1 MVSGGKNTDCTS
13 MANKQ
18 DNYLY
23 NCDQVRTLDRLA
35 IDRDN
40 ISGLQLMQRAGMAVF
55 KHILQHYRK
64 HAVTVFCGSGNN
76 GGDGYV
82 IATLA
87 KEKGIAVQ
95 LIHLKQ
101 PQQLKGNAKRA
112 YEIANK
118 AGVTMVDFS
127 PKMVLEDCIIVDAL
141 IGIGLKGSVRGTYC
155 DAIELINNS
164 NLVVVAVDLPSGLN
178 ADTGDVENICVK
190 AQTTICFIGLKQGLF
205 TNHGPDYCGKIVYQD
220 LAEKSTIFD
229 EIPPVAIKLQLSS
242 LLRHLKPRQASSH
255 KNNYGHVIVVGGDYG
270 YAGASLLAAEAALR
284 TGAGLVSVATRQEHI
299 STIVA
304 RRPEIMAHA
313 VDSSEALQTLVKKA
327 SVLIIG
333 PGLGQSLW
341 SRKMLNCA
349 LKADIPSILDADAL
363 NLIAREQIQLN
374 TMNHPYVLTP
384 HPKEAARLLNVETS
398 QIQKDRFSAVKKMA
412 KKYHAQVLLK
422 GTGSLVCVSANS
434 TIGVCTA
441 GNPGMATGGM
451 GDVLSG
457 IIGGLLAQGVNHNH
471 CLALATCLHSEAADM
486 AAKGRQRSLLPSDLF
501 KPLRRL
507 IG

>member
-127 PKMVLEDCIIVDAL
+127 PEMVLEDCIIVDAL

>member
-1 MVSGGKNTDCTS
+1 
-13 MANKQ
+13 MAKKQ

-23 NCDQVRTLDRLA
+23 SCDQVRTLDRLA

-40 ISGLQLMQRAGMAVF
+40 ISGLQLMQRAGMVVF
-55 KHILQHYRK
+55 KHILQYYRK

-82 IATLA
+82 IAMLA

-101 PQQLKGNAKRA
+101 PRQLKGDAKRA
-112 YEIANK
+112 YEIANE
-118 AGVTMVDFS
+118 AGVPMADFS
-127 PKMVLEDCIIVDAL
+127 PEMVLEDCVIVDAL
-141 IGIGLKGSVRGTYC
+141 LGTGLKGSVKRTYR

-164 NLVVVAVDLPSGLN
+164 NLTVVAVDLPSGLN
-178 ADTGDVENICVK
+178 ADTGDVGNICVK
-190 AQTTICFIGLKQGLF
+190 AQTTISFIGLKQGLF

-220 LAEKSTIFD
+220 LAVKSTIFD
-229 EIPPVAIKLQLSS
+229 EIKPVAIKLQLSS
-242 LLRHLKPRQASSH
+242 LLRHLKPRQSSSH
-255 KNNYGHVIVVGGDYG
+255 KNDYGHVIVVGGDYG

-313 VDSSEALQTLVKKA
+313 VDSSKSLQTLVKKA

-363 NLIAREQIQLN
+363 NLVARDQIQLN
-374 TMNHPYVLTP
+374 TMNHPYILTP
-384 HPKEAARLLNVETS
+384 HPKEAARLLNVETV
-398 QIQKDRFSAVKKMA
+398 QIQKDRFSAVKKIS
-412 KKYHAQVLLK
+412 KKFHAQVLLK
-422 GTGSLVCVSANS
+422 GTGSLVCVSNNS

-457 IIGGLLAQGVNHNH
+457 IIGGLLAQGVNQNH
-471 CLALATCLHSEAADM
+471 CLALATCLHAEAADM
-486 AAKGRQRSLLPSDLF
+486 AAKGQQRSLLPSDLF
-501 KPLRRL
+501 KTLRLL

>member
-1 MVSGGKNTDCTS
+1 
-13 MANKQ
+13 MAKKQ

-55 KHILQHYRK
+55 KHILKHYRK
-64 HAVTVFCGSGNN
+64 HAITVFCGSGNN

-101 PQQLKGNAKRA
+101 PRQLKGDARRA
-112 YEIANK
+112 YEIANE
-118 AGVTMVDFS
+118 ADVPMINFS
-127 PKMVLEDCIIVDAL
+127 SKMVLADSVIVDAL
-141 IGIGLKGSVRGTYC
+141 LGSGLKGPIKGTYC
-155 DAIELINNS
+155 DAIELINKS
-164 NLVVVAVDLPSGLN
+164 DLKVVAVDLPSGLN
-178 ADTGDVENICVK
+178 ADTGDIENICVK

-220 LAEKSTIFD
+220 LAVKSTVFD
-229 EIPPVAIKLQLSS
+229 EIKPVAIKLQLSL
-242 LLRHLKPRQASSH
+242 LLRQLKPRQSSSH
-255 KNNYGHVIVVGGDYG
+255 KNNYGHVLVVGGDYG

-299 STIVA
+299 SVIVSK
-304 RRPEIMAHA
+304 RPEIMAHA
-313 VDSSEALQTLVKKA
+313 IDSSESLQTLVKKA

-363 NLIAREQIQLN
+363 NLIARDQIQLN
-374 TMNHPYVLTP
+374 TMNHPYILTP
-384 HPKEAARLLNVETS
+384 HPKEAARLLNVETLI
-398 QIQKDRFSAVKKMA
+398 IQKDRFSAVKKIS
-412 KKYHAQVLLK
+412 KKYDAQVLLK
-422 GTGSLVCVSANS
+422 GTGSLVCVSNNS
-434 TIGVCTA
+434 TIGVCIS

-457 IIGGLLAQGVNHNH
+457 IIGGLLAQGVSQNH
-471 CLALATCLHSEAADM
+471 CLALATCLHAEAADM

-501 KPLRRL
+501 KTLRRL

>member
-127 PKMVLEDCIIVDAL
+127 PEMVLEDCIIVDAL
-141 IGIGLKGSVRGTYC
+141 IGTGLKGSVRGTYC

-341 SRKMLNCA
+341 SRIMLNCA

-422 GTGSLVCVSANS
+422 GAGSLVCVSANS

-457 IIGGLLAQGVNHNH
+457 IIGGLLAQGVNQNH
-471 CLALATCLHSEAADM
+471 CLALATCLHAEAADM

>member
-101 PQQLKGNAKRA
+101 PRQLKGNAKRA

-127 PKMVLEDCIIVDAL
+127 PEMVLEDCIIVDAL

>member
-1 MVSGGKNTDCTS
+1 
-13 MANKQ
+13 MAKKQ

-23 NCDQVRTLDRLA
+23 SCDQVRTLDRLA

-101 PQQLKGNAKRA
+101 PRQLKGDAKRA
-112 YEIANK
+112 YEIANE
-118 AGVTMVDFS
+118 AGVPMADFS
-127 PKMVLEDCIIVDAL
+127 PEMVLEDCVIVDAL
-141 IGIGLKGSVRGTYC
+141 LGTGLKGSVKRTYR

-164 NLVVVAVDLPSGLN
+164 NLTVVAVDLPSGLN
-178 ADTGDVENICVK
+178 ADTGDVGNICVK
-190 AQTTICFIGLKQGLF
+190 AQTTISFIGLKQGLF

-220 LAEKSTIFD
+220 LAVKSTIFD
-229 EIPPVAIKLQLSS
+229 EIKPAAIKLQLSS
-242 LLRHLKPRQASSH
+242 LLRHLKPRQSSSH
-255 KNNYGHVIVVGGDYG
+255 KNDYGHVIVVGGDYG

-313 VDSSEALQTLVKKA
+313 VDSSKSLQTLVKKA

-363 NLIAREQIQLN
+363 NLVARDQIQLN
-374 TMNHPYVLTP
+374 TMNHPYILTP
-384 HPKEAARLLNVETS
+384 HPKEAARLLNVETV
-398 QIQKDRFSAVKKMA
+398 QIQKDRFSAVKKIS

-422 GTGSLVCVSANS
+422 GTGSLVCVSNNS

-457 IIGGLLAQGVNHNH
+457 IIGGLLAQGVNQNH
-471 CLALATCLHSEAADM
+471 CLALATCLHAEAADTVS
-486 AAKGRQRSLLPSDLF
+486 KGRQRSLLPSDLF
-501 KPLRRL
+501 KPLRLL

>member
-1 MVSGGKNTDCTS
+1 

-127 PKMVLEDCIIVDAL
+127 PEMVLEDCIIVDAL